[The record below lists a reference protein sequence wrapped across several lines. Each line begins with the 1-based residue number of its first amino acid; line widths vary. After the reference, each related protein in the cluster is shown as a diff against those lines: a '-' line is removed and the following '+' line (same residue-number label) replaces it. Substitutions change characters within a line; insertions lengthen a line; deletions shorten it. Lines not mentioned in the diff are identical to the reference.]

1 MGLLLLNSRIAFRSQ
16 LLRFGVVWGHRFSSF
31 SFVFLMFFNDFRSW
45 TVLGG
50 LGWSWSLL
58 GRSWVVL
65 GRSWGA
71 LGASWGALGS
81 PWVALGVLLGCSGG
95 SWGSY
100 FAPLGAS
107 FHDLYVDR
115 SASIRW

>member
-31 SFVFLMFFNDFRSW
+31 SLVFLMFFNDFRSW

-50 LGWSWSLL
+50 LGWSWLLL

-65 GRSWGA
+65 GRSWVA
-71 LGASWGALGS
+71 LGRS
-81 PWVALGVLLGCSGG
+81 WVALGPSWEALGALLGRSGAVLRRLEEPETLIFF
-95 SWGSY
+95 WFFEY
-100 FAPLGAS
+100 F
-107 FHDLYVDR
+107 
-115 SASIRW
+115 